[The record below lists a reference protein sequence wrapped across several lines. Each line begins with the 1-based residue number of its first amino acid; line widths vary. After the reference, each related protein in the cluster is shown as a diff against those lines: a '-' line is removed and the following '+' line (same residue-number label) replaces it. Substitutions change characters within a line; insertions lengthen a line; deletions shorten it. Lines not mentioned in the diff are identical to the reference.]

1 MKKPLFFFLAAMIIC
16 TSFTFYTRSNSK
28 TIMAIFAHPDD
39 EAVTNISAVLAKYAR
54 EGHKVYLV
62 IATKGELGT
71 NDFAGI
77 PAGDSLAH
85 VRAGEADCAIKKLGI
100 QPVILLGMNDGKLTS
115 TDFTGKTLREK
126 IDSTLQLYNPDVIIT
141 WGPEGGYGHFDHR
154 TVHNVVTEL
163 WQSGK
168 LPQSKLYYAA
178 MPTDVM
184 DKVLSTGQL
193 KNWMYRYWKPV
204 DRKFATTRIV
214 ITREDQQK
222 AIEALYCHWSQFDK
236 DNMEQNRLWMLS
248 TKDTIFLRPFIHS
261 KKISYSL
268 FE

>member
-1 MKKPLFFFLAAMIIC
+1 MKKPLLFFLAITAIC
-16 TSFTFYTRSNSK
+16 TSFTFHAGNNSK

-54 EGHKVYLV
+54 EGYRVYLV

-77 PAGDSLAH
+77 PAGDSLAN
-85 VRAGEADCAIKKLGI
+85 VRAREAGCAAKKLMI
-100 QPVILLGMNDGKLTS
+100 QPVILLGMNDGKLTT

-126 IDSTLQLYNPDVIIT
+126 IDSTLQLYKPGVIIT

-163 WQSGK
+163 WQAGT

-178 MPTDVM
+178 MPTDVLE
-184 DKVLSTGQL
+184 KAVATGQF
-193 KNWMYRYWKPV
+193 KNWMYHYWKPV

-214 ITREDQQK
+214 VTKEDQQK

-236 DNMEQNRLWMLS
+236 DNMEQNRLWMVS
-248 TKDTIFLRPFIHS
+248 TKDTIFLRPFIPA

-268 FE
+268 FK